1 MILKVC
7 SQVMKY
13 QQSQN
18 NFLIKHNGWD
28 NKTIYNV

>member
-1 MILKVC
+1 
-7 SQVMKY
+7 MKY